1 MIYSDY
7 LRDEMQS
14 TKWDRMRID
23 YNLVE
28 QVIRAKE
35 LSNTTTTKESNI
47 KVRTINENKS

>member
-35 LSNTTTTKESNI
+35 LLPTTTKESNI